1 MKQAEIVGHTNKVIN
16 NLEYLVSEV
25 KEIEYNYHGY
35 LATSD
40 ESFAGNLKV
49 ATVRTDS
56 IYHLLRNITLESLEQ
71 QKSLDTIKIGLDRNT
86 ANLKTALNFLEF
98 SPSRIQV
105 RDSLSKM
112 EYLTS
117 NRAEIRRQIRLMQYT
132 EEGYLQLR
140 IGKMTRF
147 SSAIE
152 VINLVSLVLS
162 FLLALISLATYR
174 KEKSARSEANIKSEN
189 YKQELESRVDELAIA
204 NKEVLQLRNI
214 EKFAATG
221 RISRTIAH
229 EVRNPLTNINLAT
242 EQLKESIQGTEENT
256 MLLEM
261 IKRNSLRINQLIS
274 NLLNATKFSELVY
287 QKASVNH
294 IIDQALE
301 LAADRINLKHIIIEK
316 HYSQDLRLLDIDEE
330 KMKIAFL
337 NIIVNAI
344 EAMNSDNA
352 LLQITTQTDLS
363 KCKIVFEDNGTGM
376 NEETIT
382 KLFEPFFTK
391 KETGNGLGLTNTQ
404 NIILNHK
411 GKIEVESVEGTG
423 TKIII
428 YLDVE

>member
-71 QKSLDTIKIGLDRNT
+71 QKSLDTIKMALDRKT
-86 ANLKTALNFLEF
+86 ANLKTALNFLEI
-98 SPSRIQV
+98 SPSPSKV

-112 EYLTS
+112 EYLTT

-242 EQLKESIQGTEENT
+242 EQLKESIHGTEENT

-316 HYSQDLRLLDIDEE
+316 HYSQDLRLVDIDEE

-352 LLQITTQTDLS
+352 ILQITTRMDLS
-363 KCKIVFEDNGTGM
+363 KCKIIFEDNGTGM

-423 TKIII
+423 TKFII